1 MTAQTKKLISR
12 NMRAANLLPGITKSA
27 CATLRDLTATTKL
40 SIARGEILALDGKWY
55 ITHSGLLAIARRNRC
70 SGIDVQAIVRLSD
83 PVARR
88 WVVKATVYKKANERY
103 TSYGDADPGN
113 VSTLVSGAELRIA
126 ETRAVNRALRK
137 AYGIALCSVEE
148 VGFAATGET
157 NRGSVVVSQS
167 PIAAATSSVRNKLLA
182 LIRRHQ
188 LDAKLVKAYAE
199 DFCGLGDLR
208 TADCEAVTRFVE
220 NLAKWATRDHAGLV
234 AHLERFGHEKRSS
247 Q

>member
-12 NMRAANLLPGITKSA
+12 NVRAANLLPGITKSA

-55 ITHSGLLAIARRNRC
+55 ITHPGLLAIARRNRC

-148 VGFAATGET
+148 IGSTATGEAQ
-157 NRGSVVVSQS
+157 GGAVVVPQSAIAASNS
-167 PIAAATSSVRNKLLA
+167 PIRSKLLE

-188 LDAKLVKAYAE
+188 LDAKLVKTYAE
-199 DFCGLGDLR
+199 DFCGMGDLR
-208 TADCEAVTRFVE
+208 HADREAVTRFVD
-220 NLAKWATRDHAGLV
+220 NLASWATRDRAGLI
-234 AHLERFGHEKRSS
+234 AHLERYGRETRA
-247 Q
+247 